1 MTTPANEYLPDKP
14 LREFPWVAFDTET
27 TGLSAASERV
37 VELAAVRY
45 SGHDEKD
52 ANEEFSFLVDP
63 GIPMPPGAQRVHG
76 ISDAM
81 VRGRPSLTQVLPDFL
96 DFCAGAVLIA
106 HNAPFDI
113 GFLAVG
119 LQRAGLSFP
128 KNPILDSLELSR
140 ATLTGPP
147 NHKLETL
154 VRFLRFP
161 GHEAHRALGD
171 AAMCG
176 RVARR
181 CLEEGNLMD
190 APLSRALKV
199 GGSHPGFA
207 AHDIQ
212 NLQLPLP
219 LEALR
224 RALRERARVTLVC
237 RIYGRD
243 ETHAGAALA
252 FYKDKRGNTGWI
264 ILGDASAPGG
274 ERAVRLEHITSVT
287 AA

>member
-1 MTTPANEYLPDKP
+1 MNDAVNEFAPDRP
-14 LREFPWVAFDTET
+14 LRDFPWVAFDTET

-45 SGHDEKD
+45 EQETR
-52 ANEEFSFLVDP
+52 EEFSFLIDP

-81 VRGRPSLTQVLPDFL
+81 VRGRPSLGQVLPDFF

-119 LQRAGLSFP
+119 LQRAGLPFP
-128 KNPILDSLELSR
+128 VNPILDSLELSR
-140 ATLTGPP
+140 ATLSGPP

-154 VRFLRFP
+154 VRFLRLP

-176 RVARR
+176 LVAQR
-181 CLEEGNLMD
+181 CLQEGNLVD
-190 APLSRALKV
+190 APLSRALKI
-199 GGSHPGFA
+199 GGSLPGFA

-224 RALRERARVTLVC
+224 RALRERVRITLAC

-243 ETHAGAALA
+243 ETHAGTALA
-252 FYKDKRGNTGWI
+252 YYKDERGNTGWI

-274 ERAVRLEHITSVT
+274 ERAVRLEHITSVSV
-287 AA
+287 A